1 MGQLD
6 GRRIVLGITGG
17 IAAYKAIEV
26 CRRLTDAGAYV
37 SPVMTKGALRF
48 VGKST
53 FDALGSE
60 KTQVS
65 LWEEEHAI
73 PHTRLGQGAD
83 LIIVCPATA
92 RLISDY
98 RNGRSGDLLT
108 ATLLATRADV
118 MICPAMHTEMWEQA
132 SVIENIAVLQERG
145 VQIVGPVE
153 GRLAGGDS
161 GFGRLAEPE
170 DVVESVFKLLGKD
183 SGHQPGDLAGLTVLV
198 TAGGTREPIGPVR
211 YIGNRSSGKQGHA
224 LASEAALRGAKVV
237 CVTTE
242 AEIAPDELGIEVI
255 GIETAQEMHDSVME
269 NASRAD
275 WIFMAAAVADFRP
288 QKVASQKIKKEEGV
302 PEISLEPTVDILKAL
317 DETRKS
323 NQLIIGFAAE
333 TKNLFENASKKLESK
348 NLDLIVANDVSAPG
362 VGFGHDTNSV
372 SVIDRNGASTEIS
385 LCDKREIARNVIDIV
400 SESWSM
406 QGTDPKIQ

>member
-1 MGQLD
+1 MGELD

-65 LWEEEHAI
+65 LWDEEHAI

-108 ATLLATRADV
+108 ATLLATRAQV
-118 MICPAMHTEMWEQA
+118 MICPAMHAEMWEQV
-132 SVIENIAVLQERG
+132 SVIENVSALRDRG

-153 GRLAGGDS
+153 GKLAGGDS
-161 GFGRLAEPE
+161 GLGRLAEPE
-170 DVVESVFKLLGKD
+170 DVVDSVLKLLGK
-183 SGHQPGDLAGLTVLV
+183 SGKHQPGDLAGLTVLV

-237 CVTTE
+237 CITTE
-242 AEIAPDELGIEVI
+242 TETAPDELGVEVI
-255 GIETAQEMHDSVME
+255 GVATAQEMHDSVME
-269 NASRAD
+269 NASKVD
-275 WIFMAAAVADFRP
+275 WIFMSAAVADFRP
-288 QKVASQKIKKEEGV
+288 KKVASQKIKKEEGI
-302 PEISLEPTVDILKAL
+302 PEILLEPTVDILKAL
-317 DETRKS
+317 DKAKKR

-333 TKNLFENASKKLESK
+333 TKNLVENASKKLESK
-348 NLDLIVANDVSAPG
+348 NLDFIVANDVSAPG
-362 VGFGHDTNSV
+362 VGFGYDTNSV
-372 SVIDRNGASTEIS
+372 SIIDRNGASTEIS
-385 LCDKREIARNVIDIV
+385 LCDKREIARNIVDIV

-406 QGTDPKIQ
+406 QGTDPKI

>member
-1 MGQLD
+1 MGELD

-65 LWEEEHAI
+65 LWDGEHAI

-108 ATLLATRADV
+108 ATLLATRAQV
-118 MICPAMHTEMWEQA
+118 MICPAMHAEMWEQV
-132 SVIENIAVLQERG
+132 SVIENVSALRDRG

-153 GRLAGGDS
+153 GKLAGGDS
-161 GFGRLAEPE
+161 GLGRLAEPE
-170 DVVESVFKLLGKD
+170 DVVDSVLKLLGK
-183 SGHQPGDLAGLTVLV
+183 SGKHQPGDLAGLTVLV

-237 CVTTE
+237 CITTE
-242 AEIAPDELGIEVI
+242 TETAPDELGVEVI
-255 GIETAQEMHDSVME
+255 GVATAQEMHDSVME
-269 NASRAD
+269 NASKVD
-275 WIFMAAAVADFRP
+275 WIFMSAAVADFRP
-288 QKVASQKIKKEEGV
+288 KRVASQKIKKEEGI
-302 PEISLEPTVDILKAL
+302 PEILLEPTVDILKAL
-317 DETRKS
+317 DKAKKR

-333 TKNLFENASKKLESK
+333 TKNLVENASKKLESK
-348 NLDLIVANDVSAPG
+348 NLDFIVANDVSAPG
-362 VGFGHDTNSV
+362 VGFGYDTNSV
-372 SVIDRNGASTEIS
+372 SIIDRNGASTEIS
-385 LCDKREIARNVIDIV
+385 LCDKREIARNIIDIV

-406 QGTDPKIQ
+406 QGTDPKI

>member
-1 MGQLD
+1 MGELD

-65 LWEEEHAI
+65 LWDEEHAI

-108 ATLLATRADV
+108 ATLLATRAQV
-118 MICPAMHTEMWEQA
+118 MICPAMHAEMWEQV
-132 SVIENIAVLQERG
+132 SVIENVSALRDRG

-153 GRLAGGDS
+153 GKLAGGDS
-161 GFGRLAEPE
+161 GLGRLAEPE
-170 DVVESVFKLLGKD
+170 DVVDSVLKLLGK
-183 SGHQPGDLAGLTVLV
+183 SGKHQPGDLAGLTVLV

-237 CVTTE
+237 CITTE
-242 AEIAPDELGIEVI
+242 TETAPDELGVEVI
-255 GIETAQEMHDSVME
+255 GVATAQEMHDSVME
-269 NASRAD
+269 NASKVD
-275 WIFMAAAVADFRP
+275 WIFMSAAVADFRP
-288 QKVASQKIKKEEGV
+288 KRVASQKIKKEEGI
-302 PEISLEPTVDILKAL
+302 PEILLEPTVDILKAL
-317 DETRKS
+317 DKAKKR

-333 TKNLFENASKKLESK
+333 TKNLVENASKKLESK
-348 NLDLIVANDVSAPG
+348 NLDFIVANDVSAPG
-362 VGFGHDTNSV
+362 VGFGYDTNSV
-372 SVIDRNGASTEIS
+372 SIIDRNGASTEIS
-385 LCDKREIARNVIDIV
+385 LCDKREIARNIVDIV
-400 SESWSM
+400 SKSWSI
-406 QGTDPKIQ
+406 QGTDPKI

>member
-1 MGQLD
+1 MGELD

-26 CRRLTDAGAYV
+26 CLRLTDAGAYV

-65 LWEEEHAI
+65 LWDEEHAI

-108 ATLLATRADV
+108 ATLLATRAQV
-118 MICPAMHTEMWEQA
+118 MICPAMHAEMWEQV
-132 SVIENIAVLQERG
+132 SVIENVSALRDRG

-153 GRLAGGDS
+153 GKLAGGDS
-161 GFGRLAEPE
+161 GLGRLAEPE
-170 DVVESVFKLLGKD
+170 DVVDSVLKLLGK
-183 SGHQPGDLAGLTVLV
+183 SGKHQPGDLAGLTVLV

-237 CVTTE
+237 CITTE
-242 AEIAPDELGIEVI
+242 TETAPDELGVEVI
-255 GIETAQEMHDSVME
+255 GVATAQEMHDSVME
-269 NASRAD
+269 NASKVD
-275 WIFMAAAVADFRP
+275 WIFMSAAVADFRP
-288 QKVASQKIKKEEGV
+288 KKVASQKIKKEEGI
-302 PEISLEPTVDILKAL
+302 PEILLEPTVDILKAL
-317 DETRKS
+317 DKAKKR

-333 TKNLFENASKKLESK
+333 TKNLVENASKKLESK
-348 NLDLIVANDVSAPG
+348 NLDFIVANDVSAPG
-362 VGFGHDTNSV
+362 VGFGYDTNSV
-372 SVIDRNGASTEIS
+372 SIIDRNGASTEIS
-385 LCDKREIARNVIDIV
+385 LCDKREIARNIVDIV
-400 SESWSM
+400 SKSWSM
-406 QGTDPKIQ
+406 QGTDPKI

>member
-6 GRRIVLGITGG
+6 GRRIVLGVTGG

-37 SPVMTKGALRF
+37 SPVLTKGALRF

-60 KTQVS
+60 KTQIS
-65 LWEEEHAI
+65 LWDEEHAI

-108 ATLLATRADV
+108 ATLLATRAQV

-132 SVIENIAVLQERG
+132 SVVENISTLRERG
-145 VQIVGPVE
+145 VEIVGPVE

-170 DVVESVFKLLGKD
+170 DVVESVLKLLGKD
-183 SGHQPGDLAGLTVLV
+183 TGHLPGDLAGLTVLV
-198 TAGGTREPIGPVR
+198 T
-211 YIGNRSSGKQGHA
+211 
-224 LASEAALRGAKVV
+224 
-237 CVTTE
+237 
-242 AEIAPDELGIEVI
+242 
-255 GIETAQEMHDSVME
+255 
-269 NASRAD
+269 
-275 WIFMAAAVADFRP
+275 AVADFRP

-302 PEISLEPTVDILKAL
+302 PEIELEPTVDILKAL
-317 DETRKS
+317 DKSRKTD
-323 NQLIIGFAAE
+323 QLIIGFAAE
-333 TKNLFENASKKLESK
+333 TKNLLENASKKLESK

-362 VGFGHDTNSV
+362 VGFGHNTNSV
-372 SVIDRNGASTEIS
+372 SVIHRNGISTEIS
-385 LCDKREIARNVIDIV
+385 LCDKKEIARNIIDIV
-400 SESWSM
+400 SESWSIHE
-406 QGTDPKIQ
+406 TDPKIQ

>member
-1 MGQLD
+1 MGELD

-65 LWEEEHAI
+65 LWDEEHAI

-108 ATLLATRADV
+108 ATLLATRAQV
-118 MICPAMHTEMWEQA
+118 MICPAMHAEMWEQA
-132 SVIENIAVLQERG
+132 SVIENVSTLRDRG

-153 GRLAGGDS
+153 GKLAGGDS
-161 GFGRLAEPE
+161 GLGRLAEPE
-170 DVVESVFKLLGKD
+170 DVVDSVLKLLGK
-183 SGHQPGDLAGLTVLV
+183 SGKHQPGDLAGLTVLV

-237 CVTTE
+237 CITTE
-242 AEIAPDELGIEVI
+242 TETAPDELGVEVI
-255 GIETAQEMHDSVME
+255 GVATAQEMHDSVME
-269 NASRAD
+269 NASKVD
-275 WIFMAAAVADFRP
+275 WIFMSAAVADFRP
-288 QKVASQKIKKEEGV
+288 KKVASQKIKKEEGI
-302 PEISLEPTVDILKAL
+302 PEILLEPTVDILKAL
-317 DETRKS
+317 DKAKKR

-333 TKNLFENASKKLESK
+333 TKNLVENASKKLESK
-348 NLDLIVANDVSAPG
+348 NLDFIVANDVSAPG
-362 VGFGHDTNSV
+362 VGFGYDTNSV
-372 SVIDRNGASTEIS
+372 SIIDRNGASTEIS
-385 LCDKREIARNVIDIV
+385 LCDKREIARNIIDIV

-406 QGTDPKIQ
+406 QGTDPKI

>member
-1 MGQLD
+1 MGELD

-65 LWEEEHAI
+65 LWDEEHAI

-108 ATLLATRADV
+108 ATLLATRAQV
-118 MICPAMHTEMWEQA
+118 MICPAMHAEMWEQV
-132 SVIENIAVLQERG
+132 SVIENVSALRDRG

-153 GRLAGGDS
+153 GKLAGGDS
-161 GFGRLAEPE
+161 GLGRLAEPE
-170 DVVESVFKLLGKD
+170 DVVDSVLKLLGK
-183 SGHQPGDLAGLTVLV
+183 SGKHQPGDLAGLTVLV

-237 CVTTE
+237 CITTE
-242 AEIAPDELGIEVI
+242 TETAPDELGVEVI
-255 GIETAQEMHDSVME
+255 GVATAQEMHDSVME
-269 NASRAD
+269 NASKVD
-275 WIFMAAAVADFRP
+275 WIFMSAAVADFRP
-288 QKVASQKIKKEEGV
+288 KRVASQKIKKEEGI
-302 PEISLEPTVDILKAL
+302 PEILLEPTVDILKAL
-317 DETRKS
+317 DKAKKR

-333 TKNLFENASKKLESK
+333 TKNLVENASKKLESK
-348 NLDLIVANDVSAPG
+348 NLDFIVANDVSAPG
-362 VGFGHDTNSV
+362 VGFGYDTNSV
-372 SVIDRNGASTEIS
+372 SIIDRNGASTEIS
-385 LCDKREIARNVIDIV
+385 LCDKREIARNIIDIV

-406 QGTDPKIQ
+406 QGTDPKI

>member
-1 MGQLD
+1 MGELD

-65 LWEEEHAI
+65 LWDEEHAI

-108 ATLLATRADV
+108 ATLLATRAQV
-118 MICPAMHTEMWEQA
+118 MICPAMHAEMWEQV
-132 SVIENIAVLQERG
+132 SVIENVSALRDRG

-153 GRLAGGDS
+153 GKLAGGDS
-161 GFGRLAEPE
+161 GLGRLAEPE
-170 DVVESVFKLLGKD
+170 DVVDSVLKLLGK
-183 SGHQPGDLAGLTVLV
+183 SGKHQPGDLAGLTVLV

-237 CVTTE
+237 CITTE
-242 AEIAPDELGIEVI
+242 TETAPDELGVEVI
-255 GIETAQEMHDSVME
+255 GVATAQEMHDSVME
-269 NASRAD
+269 NASKVD
-275 WIFMAAAVADFRP
+275 WIFMSAAVADFRP
-288 QKVASQKIKKEEGV
+288 KRVASQKIKKEEGI
-302 PEISLEPTVDILKAL
+302 PEILLEPTVDILKAL
-317 DETRKS
+317 DKAKKR

-333 TKNLFENASKKLESK
+333 TKNLVENASKKLENK
-348 NLDLIVANDVSAPG
+348 NLDFIVANDVSAPG
-362 VGFGHDTNSV
+362 VGFGYDTNSV
-372 SVIDRNGASTEIS
+372 SIIDRNGASTEIS
-385 LCDKREIARNVIDIV
+385 LCDKREIARNIIDIV

-406 QGTDPKIQ
+406 QGTDPKI

>member
-6 GRRIVLGITGG
+6 GHRIVLGITGG

-65 LWEEEHAI
+65 LWDQEHTI

-83 LIIVCPATA
+83 LIVVCPATA

-108 ATLLATRADV
+108 ATLLATRAQV

-132 SVIENIAVLQERG
+132 SVIENISTLRERG
-145 VQIVGPVE
+145 VEIVGPVE
-153 GRLAGGDS
+153 GRLAGGDT

-183 SGHQPGDLAGLTVLV
+183 SESQPGDLAGLTILV

-224 LASEAALRGAKVV
+224 LASEAVSRGAKVI

-242 AEIAPDELGIEVI
+242 VERAPDVLGVEVI

-269 NASRAD
+269 NSSRAD
-275 WIFMAAAVADFRP
+275 WIFMTAAVADFRP
-288 QKVASQKIKKEEGV
+288 QKVANQKIKREEGI
-302 PEISLEPTVDILKAL
+302 PEIALEPTVDILKAL
-317 DETRKS
+317 DKTRKS

-333 TKNLFENASKKLESK
+333 TKNLVENALKKLENK

-372 SVIDRNGASTEIS
+372 SVIGRDGVSTEIS

-400 SESWSM
+400 FESWSM
-406 QGTDPKIQ
+406 QGTHPKIQ

>member
-1 MGQLD
+1 MGELD

-65 LWEEEHAI
+65 LWDEEHAI

-108 ATLLATRADV
+108 ATLLATRAQV
-118 MICPAMHTEMWEQA
+118 MICPAMHAEMWEQV
-132 SVIENIAVLQERG
+132 SVIENVSALRDRG

-153 GRLAGGDS
+153 GKLAGGDS
-161 GFGRLAEPE
+161 GLGRLAEPE
-170 DVVESVFKLLGKD
+170 DVVDSVLKLLGK
-183 SGHQPGDLAGLTVLV
+183 SGKHQPGDLAGLTVLV

-237 CVTTE
+237 CITTE
-242 AEIAPDELGIEVI
+242 TETAPDELGVEVI
-255 GIETAQEMHDSVME
+255 GVATAQEMHDSVME
-269 NASRAD
+269 NASKVD
-275 WIFMAAAVADFRP
+275 WIFMSAAVADFRP
-288 QKVASQKIKKEEGV
+288 KKVASQKIKKEEGI
-302 PEISLEPTVDILKAL
+302 PEILLEPTVDILKAL
-317 DETRKS
+317 DKAKKR

-333 TKNLFENASKKLESK
+333 TKNLVENASKKLESK
-348 NLDLIVANDVSAPG
+348 NLDFIVANDVSAPG
-362 VGFGHDTNSV
+362 VGFGYDTNSV
-372 SVIDRNGASTEIS
+372 SIIDRNGASTEIS
-385 LCDKREIARNVIDIV
+385 LCDKREIARNIVDIV
-400 SESWSM
+400 SESRSM
-406 QGTDPKIQ
+406 QGTDPKI

>member
-1 MGQLD
+1 MGELD

-65 LWEEEHAI
+65 LWDEEHAI

-108 ATLLATRADV
+108 ATLLATRAQV
-118 MICPAMHTEMWEQA
+118 MICPAMHAEMWEQV
-132 SVIENIAVLQERG
+132 SVIENVSALRDRG

-153 GRLAGGDS
+153 GKLAGGDS
-161 GFGRLAEPE
+161 GLGRLAEPE
-170 DVVESVFKLLGKD
+170 DVVDSVLKLLGK
-183 SGHQPGDLAGLTVLV
+183 SGKHQPGDLAGLTVLV

-237 CVTTE
+237 CITTE
-242 AEIAPDELGIEVI
+242 TETAPDELGVEVI
-255 GIETAQEMHDSVME
+255 GVATAQEMHDSVME
-269 NASRAD
+269 NASKVD
-275 WIFMAAAVADFRP
+275 WIFMSAAVADFRP
-288 QKVASQKIKKEEGV
+288 KRVASQKIKKEEGI
-302 PEISLEPTVDILKAL
+302 PEILLEPTVDILKAL
-317 DETRKS
+317 DKAKKR

-333 TKNLFENASKKLESK
+333 TKNLVENASKKLESK
-348 NLDLIVANDVSAPG
+348 NLDFIVANDVSAPG
-362 VGFGHDTNSV
+362 VGFGYDTNSV
-372 SVIDRNGASTEIS
+372 SIIDRNGASTEIS
-385 LCDKREIARNVIDIV
+385 LCDKKEIARNIVDIV
-400 SESWSM
+400 SKSWSI
-406 QGTDPKIQ
+406 QGTDPKI